1 MQAQLNVE
9 GERDGGKQWGGYS
22 LDVEAMPEQDDAPL
36 LLLLLP
42 PPPPPPMQVAEGAGE
57 RGRFWAEVCR

>member
-1 MQAQLNVE
+1 
-9 GERDGGKQWGGYS
+9 
-22 LDVEAMPEQDDAPL
+22 LDVEAMPEQDDAPPL
-36 LLLLLP
+36 LLL

>member
-1 MQAQLNVE
+1 M
-9 GERDGGKQWGGYS
+9 
-22 LDVEAMPEQDDAPL
+22 DVEAMLEQDDAPLLL

-57 RGRFWAEVCR
+57 RGRFCAEVCR

>member
-1 MQAQLNVE
+1 M
-9 GERDGGKQWGGYS
+9 
-22 LDVEAMPEQDDAPL
+22 DVEAMPEQDDAPPLLL

-42 PPPPPPMQVAEGAGE
+42 PPMKVAEGAGE

>member
-1 MQAQLNVE
+1 
-9 GERDGGKQWGGYS
+9 

-42 PPPPPPMQVAEGAGE
+42 PPPMQVAEGAGE
-57 RGRFWAEVCR
+57 RGRFWAQVCR